1 MEDPLLPAR
10 SKIARNAYS
19 TRAMSLLVFSML
31 ILLSACKPAEKPPA
45 PEIRPVRVMTVEKRA
60 GGETVSL
67 TGNIQ
72 AQTEVNLSFR
82 IDGRMIKRNVDVG
95 ATVKPGQVIAT
106 LNADNEENALQ
117 SARAGLAAARA
128 QLVEARNN
136 YERYKTLFAQRFVA
150 EAEFDRHAAILKTA
164 QSAVDS
170 AQAQVNIAQN
180 RPGYAQL
187 VADAGGTVTKVGAEH
202 GEVVQAGRMIVQ
214 ARSQAARCG

>member
-1 MEDPLLPAR
+1 ML
-10 SKIARNAYS
+10 
-19 TRAMSLLVFSML
+19 SLLV
-31 ILLSACKPAEKPPA
+31 ACKPTEKPFA
-45 PEIRPVRVMTVEKRA
+45 PEIRPVRVMTVAKTA
-60 GGETVSL
+60 GGDTVSL

-117 SARAGLAAARA
+117 SARANLAATRA

-150 EAEFDRHAAILKTA
+150 EAEFDRHAAR
-164 QSAVDS
+164 DC
-170 AQAQVNIAQN
+170 
-180 RPGYAQL
+180 
-187 VADAGGTVTKVGAEH
+187 VA
-202 GEVVQAGRMIVQ
+202 I
-214 ARSQAARCG
+214 C

>member
-1 MEDPLLPAR
+1 MSAPSETWRNVGSAR
-10 SKIARNAYS
+10 V
-19 TRAMSLLVFSML
+19 TSLLAFL
-31 ILLSACKPAEKPPA
+31 ILALLTACRPAAEPPA

-95 ATVKPGQVIAT
+95 ATVKPGQVVAV

-136 YERYKTLFAQRFVA
+136 YER
-150 EAEFDRHAAILKTA
+150 
-164 QSAVDS
+164 
-170 AQAQVNIAQN
+170 
-180 RPGYAQL
+180 
-187 VADAGGTVTKVGAEH
+187 
-202 GEVVQAGRMIVQ
+202 
-214 ARSQAARCG
+214 